1 MKIALNKWFRL
12 PQLGKEVFSDLM
24 KARVKYDT
32 KFGFQF
38 TSATNVLRA
47 AAILS
52 AALGEDVELSKT
64 CFICDNTIDE
74 GEEYLDATV
83 CSECLKN
90 ENALDLYVMKFAKLM
105 ESV

>member
-1 MKIALNKWFRL
+1 
-12 PQLGKEVFSDLM
+12 M

-38 TSATNVLRA
+38 TSATNIPRATAVL
-47 AAILS
+47 S
-52 AALGEDVELSKT
+52 TALREEVKLSKT
-64 CFICDNTIDE
+64 CFICDNAIEEDE
-74 GEEYLDATV
+74 EFSDATL

-90 ENALDLYVMKFAKLM
+90 ENTLDLYTMKFAKLM